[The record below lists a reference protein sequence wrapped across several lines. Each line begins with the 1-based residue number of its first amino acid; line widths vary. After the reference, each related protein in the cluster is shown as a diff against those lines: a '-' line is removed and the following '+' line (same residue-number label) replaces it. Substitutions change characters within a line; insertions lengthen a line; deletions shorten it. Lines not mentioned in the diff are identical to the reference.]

1 MWKAII
7 TYVLEKS
14 WHREKN
20 LNQNITF
27 FFFFFGVETKV
38 MTFFPWLNLGVI
50 YDFFLNNC
58 TLIFFFF
65 PVFLR
70 GEWHYLR
77 VKKKLLMKLFPLLYF
92 SLSFCFSCSVFP
104 VPMQTLHMH
113 TLLKHDSYFYLLAL
127 NVDSLL
133 TKWPKMLLY
142 WYDDQKRY
150 FSLSFCWWFLIYSI
164 AYFNESS
171 LWPSAFCII
180 NEYYF
185 LFYCLWQLIN
195 SSCLVLNYKVIFS
208 NSYM

>member
-1 MWKAII
+1 
-7 TYVLEKS
+7 
-14 WHREKN
+14 
-20 LNQNITF
+20 
-27 FFFFFGVETKV
+27 
-38 MTFFPWLNLGVI
+38 MTFFSTTVRS
-50 YDFFLNNC
+50 FFF
-58 TLIFFFF
+58 IFFFF
-65 PVFLR
+65 PVFLS

-77 VKKKLLMKLFPLLYF
+77 VKKKLLIKLFPLLYF

-164 AYFNESS
+164 AYFNENS
-171 LWPSAFCII
+171 LWPSAFCI

-185 LFYCLWQLIN
+185 LFYCLWQPSN
-195 SSCLVLNYKVIFS
+195 RSCPVLNYKVIFS
-208 NSYM
+208 NSHM